1 MWTCA
6 QLEIQDS
13 HPSQFGVLSVLVIV
27 STAEYTHHTHP
38 HFPQKIITP
47 VQTLPI
53 ASGEKA
59 IHDDKKKKKKKIS
72 TACFQNQSPLRDNK
86 NLDLAVMVVMCVCF

>member
-59 IHDDKKKKKKKIS
+59 IHDDKKKKKDKYCLLPKSI
-72 TACFQNQSPLRDNK
+72 PLARQ
-86 NLDLAVMVVMCVCF
+86 